1 METKFQT
8 SFIPKKSFIPVE
20 NPHPHSGSSFFM
32 IFAMIIFIA
41 SISGAAFMF
50 VAKTLLIRAQEQS
63 KIDLKESE
71 KRFDVALIE
80 DLKKAN
86 IKIDLA
92 THLLENH
99 AAVSETFKIIG
110 GLTAER
116 VRFTSLS
123 FTAPD
128 FSSNSGSANTQNFK
142 INMKGIANSFNTV
155 AFQSDVLG
163 SSREYGTNKVI
174 KNPILSDLAV
184 DTNGNVSFNFSA
196 ELSLPDISYKKGL
209 SAITS
214 VDPEQEI
221 PAPGN

>member
-20 NPHPHSGSSFFM
+20 NAHSHSGNSFFM
-32 IFAMIIFIA
+32 VFATILFIA

-63 KIDLKESE
+63 KIALAESE
-71 KRFDVALIE
+71 KRFNVPLIE
-80 DLKKAN
+80 ELKKAN

-92 THLLENH
+92 THLLKNH
-99 AAVSETFKIIG
+99 VAVSETFKIIG

-116 VRFTSLS
+116 VRFTSFS
-123 FTAPD
+123 FSAPD
-128 FSSNSGSANTQNFK
+128 FSSNANSDTQTFK

-163 SSREYGTNKVI
+163 KSQQYGTNKVI

-184 DTNGNVSFNFSA
+184 DANGNVGFNFSA
-196 ELSLPDISYKKGL
+196 ELTLPDISYEKGL
-209 SAITS
+209 SGEVAPQEE
-214 VDPEQEI
+214 VLAPE
-221 PAPGN
+221 N